1 MRAQRPSREQADAA
15 VRKFLQDLFEVAEP
29 LSFTISEDGEDGWAF
44 TVCAN
49 DCTSY
54 VHHDLTVEWYG
65 SAYPENYD
73 P

>member
-1 MRAQRPSREQADAA
+1 MRAQRPSRKQAEAA
-15 VRKFLQDLFEVAEP
+15 VQKFLQDLFEADP
-29 LSFTISEDGEDGWAF
+29 PTFTMSEDGDDGWAF

-65 SAYPENYD
+65 SAYPDGYD